1 MALFCIFG
9 HDLLDGQSSERRSA
23 ARIAHFE
30 RLRASVEAGHI
41 LFAGSTL
48 SEDGVMKTSVIVGDF
63 VDRAA
68 VEAWVQAEPYVAN
81 GAWAEVDIS
90 PMFIA
95 VSDSKITPAWL
106 QAITAFRSKAS
117 PPEGHPQTPGLT

>member
-9 HDLLDGQSSERRSA
+9 HDLLDGKSSERRSA
-23 ARIAHFE
+23 ARSEHFE
-30 RLRASVEAGHI
+30 RLKASVEAGQI

-48 SEDGVMKTSVIVGDF
+48 SEDGVMKTSVVVGDF

-81 GAWAEVDIS
+81 GAWAKVEIS
-90 PMFIA
+90 PMFVA
-95 VSDSKITPAWL
+95 VSDSKITVAWL
-106 QAITAFRSKAS
+106 KAITGFLANRST
-117 PPEGHPQTPGLT
+117 E

>member
-1 MALFCIFG
+1 MTLFCIFG
-9 HDLLDGQSSERRSA
+9 HDLLDGKSSERRSA

-30 RLRASVEAGHI
+30 RLKASVEAGHI

-68 VEAWVQAEPYVAN
+68 VDAWVQAEPYVAN
-81 GAWAEVDIS
+81 GAWAEIDIS

-95 VSDSKITPAWL
+95 VTDSTITPAWL
-106 QAITAFRSKAS
+106 KAINEFRSKAS
-117 PPEGHPQTPGLT
+117 PTEGKPPSA

>member
-9 HDLLDGQSSERRSA
+9 HDLLDGKSSERRA
-23 ARIAHFE
+23 AVRIKHFE
-30 RLRASVEAGHI
+30 RLKASVESGQV

-48 SEDGVMKTSVIVGDF
+48 SVDGVMKVSVIVGDF
-63 VDRAA
+63 ADQAS

-81 GAWAEVDIS
+81 GAWAKVEIS

-95 VSDSKITPAWL
+95 VNDSKITPAWL
-106 QAITAFRSKAS
+106 KSINDFLSSNNITTS
-117 PPEGHPQTPGLT
+117 